1 MVSLSTVYLISI
13 LLTSAAGFGSAFAA
27 KKVTGGAVTTLP
39 PSETLPE
46 APPSEPKDQ
55 SVLSSAIQSGF
66 GMDQEFADG
75 IMEFIQ
81 TPVGEWNKIASTPS
95 ELRRKFMRTLTH
107 PNLNKCPQELLKVCE
122 LVSKKYSNMRDFIEG
137 NSYQNDGDQTQEA
150 IALLSSSEQTEPS
163 ASSESS

>member
-13 LLTSAAGFGSAFAA
+13 LLTSAAGFGSAYVA
-27 KKVTGGAVTTLP
+27 KKFVGGAVTTLP
-39 PSETLPE
+39 PSESIPE
-46 APPSEPKDQ
+46 PPSEPKDQ
-55 SVLSSAIQSGF
+55 SVLSTAIQSGF

-75 IMEFIQ
+75 IIEFIQ
-81 TPVGEWNKIASTPS
+81 TPVVEWNKIASTSS

-122 LVSKKYSNMRDFIEG
+122 LVSKKYSNMKDFIEG

-150 IALLSSSEQTEPS
+150 IALLSSSEQTEPP